1 MKLSG
6 RTTSMDE
13 VYEWCERCN
22 APEVEA
28 NYMCNACLTA
38 EENYYIELYNNNL
51 EDDQEP
57 AEYIERW

>member
-1 MKLSG
+1 
-6 RTTSMDE
+6 MDE

-51 EDDQEP
+51 EDDEEP
-57 AEYIERW
+57 AEYIERWG